1 MINRVFS
8 FFLIFSFTFALLLS
22 CDNTAKK
29 GIVDSV
35 SNPSDSSGVAK
46 IEFID
51 DFVDL
56 GTIAHGEVISYTF
69 FFSNKGNAPLIV
81 NDLVADCGCTK
92 VILSKE
98 ILNPGETATIE
109 LVFDSRGW
117 HGSQFKSVSVKSNAQ
132 TPSRTITIKVN
143 VV

>member
-8 FFLIFSFTFALLLS
+8 VFLIFSFTFVLLLS
-22 CDNTAKK
+22 CDNTAKRE
-29 GIVDSV
+29 IVDTIPNSA
-35 SNPSDSSGVAK
+35 DSAGVAK

-56 GTIAHGEVISYTF
+56 GTIDHGEVISYTF
-69 FFSNKGNAPLIV
+69 TFSNKGNAALIV

-98 ILNPGETATIE
+98 ILKPGETATIE

-117 HGSQFKSVSVKSNAQ
+117 HGSQFKSVSVKTNAQ